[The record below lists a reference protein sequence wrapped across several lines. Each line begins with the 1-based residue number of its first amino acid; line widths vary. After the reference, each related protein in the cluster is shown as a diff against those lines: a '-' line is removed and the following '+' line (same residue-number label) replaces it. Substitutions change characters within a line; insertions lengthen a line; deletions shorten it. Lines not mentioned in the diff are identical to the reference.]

1 MRICLAMG
9 LNIKLSF
16 VICHFSDDNAP
27 LFGDKFSL
35 FSDNQPCSDGAYRGA
50 FLMRKKV
57 IFLRAFLGEKF
68 GNIRNFL
75 YLCSIIKKAGK
86 RVPDVDGP

>member
-9 LNIKLSF
+9 FNIKLSF

-35 FSDNQPCSDGAYRGA
+35 FSDNQPCSDDAYRGA

-57 IFLRAFLGEKF
+57 IFCVLFWAKNLVISEFF
-68 GNIRNFL
+68 CTFV
-75 YLCSIIKKAGK
+75 A
-86 RVPDVDGP
+86 

>member
-9 LNIKLSF
+9 FNIKLSF

-35 FSDNQPCSDGAYRGA
+35 FNDNQPCSDGGA
-50 FLMRKKV
+50 KGRLFNAKKSDFFVCFFGRK
-57 IFLRAFLGEKF
+57 IW
-68 GNIRNFL
+68 
-75 YLCSIIKKAGK
+75 
-86 RVPDVDGP
+86 

>member
-9 LNIKLSF
+9 FNIKLSF
-16 VICHFSDDNAP
+16 VICHFSDGNAP

-35 FSDNQPCSDGAYRGA
+35 FNDNQPFSDGAYRGA

-68 GNIRNFL
+68 GGIRNFL
-75 YLCSIIKKAGK
+75 YLCSIIKKAGM
-86 RVPDVDGP
+86 RAPDVDCP

>member
-9 LNIKLSF
+9 FNIKLSF

-35 FSDNQPCSDGAYRGA
+35 FSDNEPFSDGAYRGA
-50 FLMRKKV
+50 FLMRKKMIFCVLFWAKNLV
-57 IFLRAFLGEKF
+57 ISGIFCTF
-68 GNIRNFL
+68 
-75 YLCSIIKKAGK
+75 
-86 RVPDVDGP
+86 VP

>member
-1 MRICLAMG
+1 MRICLVMG

-35 FSDNQPCSDGAYRGA
+35 FSDNQPCSDGAYRDA
-50 FLMRKKV
+50 FFYAKKNDFFCVLFWAKNLV
-57 IFLRAFLGEKF
+57 ISGIFCTFVA
-68 GNIRNFL
+68 
-75 YLCSIIKKAGK
+75 
-86 RVPDVDGP
+86 

>member
-1 MRICLAMG
+1 MG
-9 LNIKLSF
+9 FNIKLSF

-35 FSDNQPCSDGAYRGA
+35 FSDNEPFSDGAYMGA

-57 IFLRAFLGEKF
+57 IFCVLFWAKNLVISGIFCTF
-68 GNIRNFL
+68 V
-75 YLCSIIKKAGK
+75 A
-86 RVPDVDGP
+86 